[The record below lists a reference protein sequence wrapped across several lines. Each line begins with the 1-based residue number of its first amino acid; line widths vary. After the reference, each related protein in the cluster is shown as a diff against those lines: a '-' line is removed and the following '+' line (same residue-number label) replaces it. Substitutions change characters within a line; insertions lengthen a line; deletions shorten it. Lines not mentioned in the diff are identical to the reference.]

1 MTQNPTNCHIDD
13 AIHHMNQADYGV
25 HYIIIYPELD
35 TLREIY
41 SNYIYKQL
49 KENNLIVLI
58 NSFYETI
65 DSVRQ
70 VLSQKYGNGMDD
82 ISKHEQEKA
91 LIIADSLERYF
102 GEENTD
108 DYTFK
113 ISLVDHAKKIGKN
126 GLSILGD
133 MGAFIHK
140 SKDRELVDYELSLP
154 TKYEDGIALKGFCLY
169 HQKDFDRL
177 SDEQKQKLVEHH
189 SKALK
194 II

>member
-1 MTQNPTNCHIDD
+1 
-13 AIHHMNQADYGV
+13 
-25 HYIIIYPELD
+25 
-35 TLREIY
+35 
-41 SNYIYKQL
+41 
-49 KENNLIVLI
+49 
-58 NSFYETI
+58 
-65 DSVRQ
+65 
-70 VLSQKYGNGMDD
+70 VLSQKYNNGMDG
-82 ISKHEQEKA
+82 ISKHENEKA

-102 GEENTD
+102 DEHNTD

-113 ISLVDHAKKIGKN
+113 ISLVDHAKKMRKN

-169 HQKDFDRL
+169 HQKDFVRL
-177 SDEQKQKLVEHH
+177 SEEQQQKLIEHH
-189 SKALK
+189 GKALK

>member
-1 MTQNPTNCHIDD
+1 
-13 AIHHMNQADYGV
+13 
-25 HYIIIYPELD
+25 
-35 TLREIY
+35 
-41 SNYIYKQL
+41 
-49 KENNLIVLI
+49 
-58 NSFYETI
+58 
-65 DSVRQ
+65 
-70 VLSQKYGNGMDD
+70 MDD